1 MGGDTLGPYQLKR
14 PTADASLAPAAGG
27 PCEILH
33 LAADAADAD
42 AAVGGVAV
50 EDQGT
55 SLSPQIEELTL
66 TLILKDREM
75 QIMSECSS
83 K

>member
-1 MGGDTLGPYQLKR
+1 MGGDTLGPFQSKK
-14 PTADASLAPAAGG
+14 PTTDASLALEAGAS
-27 PCEILH
+27 CEILH

-66 TLILKDREM
+66 TLILEDREM
-75 QIMSECSS
+75 HIEGECSS